1 MKAPESVRDYT
12 LKEQVTEGL
21 YTGTVKYRE
30 RNSSRSRKLVNN
42 KQNNLC
48 GSLAENISSENVGWE
63 TRTRPQRRSQRQQS
77 IFRSVAGDND
87 ENTTQ

>member
-1 MKAPESVRDYT
+1 MT
-12 LKEQVTEGL
+12 
-21 YTGTVKYRE
+21 
-30 RNSSRSRKLVNN
+30 N

-48 GSLAENISSENVGWE
+48 GRLAENMTEIPAVRMSGEKILSRNKARPRRL
-63 TRTRPQRRSQRQQS
+63 RTRPQRRSQRQQS